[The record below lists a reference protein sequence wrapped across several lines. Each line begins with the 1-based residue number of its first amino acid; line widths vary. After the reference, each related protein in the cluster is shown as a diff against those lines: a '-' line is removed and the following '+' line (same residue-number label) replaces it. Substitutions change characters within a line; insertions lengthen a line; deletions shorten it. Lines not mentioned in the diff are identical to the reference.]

1 MNTPSPY
8 SSPKQVHSI
17 PLSSAELENKRKLW
31 KRATWCFLS
40 LSTISSMPSIAL
52 LGNTVGNSFSTLSQ
66 QGIGDP
72 QLLSA
77 AIGETLIAAAAGL
90 AFALPAFIFFVL
102 FIVSLIRFRRYRARY
117 LISVD
122 S

>member
-1 MNTPSPY
+1 L
-8 SSPKQVHSI
+8 I
-17 PLSSAELENKRKLW
+17 PLSSAELENKRKFW
-31 KRATWCFLS
+31 KRAAWCFLA
-40 LSTISSMPSIAL
+40 LSVISSLPSIAL

-72 QLLSA
+72 QVLSA
-77 AIGETLIAAAAGL
+77 AIGETLIAATAWL
-90 AFALPAFIFFVL
+90 AFALPAFIFFVI
-102 FIVSLIRFRRYRARY
+102 FVVSVIRFRRYRARY